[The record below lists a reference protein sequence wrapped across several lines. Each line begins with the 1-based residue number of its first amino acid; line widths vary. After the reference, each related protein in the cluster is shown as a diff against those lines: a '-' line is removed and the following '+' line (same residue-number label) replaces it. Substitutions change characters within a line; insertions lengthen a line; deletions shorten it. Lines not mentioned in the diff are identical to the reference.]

1 MNKQD
6 TIIFIHNIISKELRT
21 TEEFNLHDVEK
32 LVDQLNDIGVLYTD
46 EKEHE
51 LRETIALM
59 KLVDM
64 AKEDIE
70 NGRVKPAGSVIKEFR
85 EKSK

>member
-6 TIIFIHNIISKELRT
+6 TITFIHNIISKELRT

-59 KLVDM
+59 RLLDM
-64 AKEDIE
+64 AKEDIG
-70 NGRVKPAGSVIKEFR
+70 NGRVKPAGSVIKDLK
-85 EKSK
+85 EKHK